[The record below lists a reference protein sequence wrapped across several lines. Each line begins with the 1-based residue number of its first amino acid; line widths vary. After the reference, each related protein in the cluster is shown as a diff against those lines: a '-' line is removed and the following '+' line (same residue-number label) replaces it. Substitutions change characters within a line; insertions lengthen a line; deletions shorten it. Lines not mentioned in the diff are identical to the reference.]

1 MNLLQAKQQQTK
13 QKQQQQAIE
22 LCGGVVRGFS
32 KDAGYY
38 FRGAQLYRDQQRV
51 PLFASHIQPDL
62 QNDSFRA
69 LRGVADSINLRFIH
83 CDEVLHHSLLPESKT
98 ERFLFE
104 MLEQLRVDSLVPDVY
119 IGMKSNLHHRF
130 EEWSMRYHHSGL
142 TENSVGLLIY
152 TLAQMV
158 WSRLNNTS
166 VLEETEDLLEATR
179 AGISPI
185 VGDDLYKLK
194 KYRNDQAEYAKY
206 ALSLAATFKNMIS
219 QESDSESDAELDEEM
234 EEIELPEFN
243 LMVNFDDAQEG
254 ISNATFGESKSWLE
268 SKQKYAIFNDEY
280 DTTKNVDSF
289 IRAALLAEYREELDI
304 SIQQQGINIPLLS
317 KRLKRLFALPEKDD
331 WHYAQED
338 GYIDGR
344 RLSQVISNPTER
356 RVFKNTRY
364 QPQADCVLSFLIDC
378 SGSMKQHAKNV
389 AMLLDIL
396 CRAADRAGINTE
408 ILGFTTSTWSGGRP
422 MQEWIRQGKP
432 KNPGRM
438 NEVSHL
444 VIKTADQTWRTA
456 RQSIG
461 ALMKQDL
468 FREGVD
474 GEAIHWASER
484 LLQRDEQRKV
494 LTVISDGSPMDS
506 ATNIAND
513 PFYLDNHLQ
522 QVIST
527 YEHHPEM
534 QIFGLGVQLDLS
546 SYYRNYTVLHMD
558 ERFSNSTFNDI
569 LAMWRS

>member
-1 MNLLQAKQQQTK
+1 MQAEQ

-32 KDAGYY
+32 KHADYY
-38 FRGAQLYRDQQRV
+38 FRGGHLYRDQQRV
-51 PLFASHIQPDL
+51 PLFACHIQPDL
-62 QNDSFRA
+62 HNDSFKS
-69 LRGVADSINLRFIH
+69 LRGVADSINLRFLY
-83 CDEVLHHSLLPESKT
+83 CDEALHHSFLPETKT

-104 MLEQLRVDSLVPDVY
+104 MLEQLRVDSLVPELYV
-119 IGMKSNLHHRF
+119 GMKSNLYHRF

-152 TLAQMV
+152 TLAQIV

-185 VGDDLYKLK
+185 IGDDLYQLK
-194 KYRNDQAEYAKY
+194 KTRTDQSEYAKH
-206 ALSLAATFKNMIS
+206 ALSLAQKFKQFIS
-219 QESDSESDAELDEEM
+219 QESNSKNDQELDDEL

-243 LMVNFDDAQEG
+243 LMMNFDEAQEG
-254 ISNATFGESKSWLE
+254 ISNASFGESKSWLE
-268 SKQKYAIFNDEY
+268 SKQRYAVFSSQY
-280 DTTKNVDSF
+280 DTTKTVDSF
-289 IRAALLAEYREELDI
+289 VRAALLAEYREELDQ

-317 KRLKRLFALPEKDD
+317 RGLKTLFALPEKDD

-356 RVFKNTRY
+356 RVFKNTRL
-364 QPQADCVLSFLIDC
+364 QPEADCVLSFLIDC

-389 AMLLDIL
+389 AMMLDIL
-396 CRAADRAGINTE
+396 CRAADRAGIKTE

-422 MQEWIRQGKP
+422 MQEWIKQGKP

-444 VIKTADQTWRTA
+444 IIKTADQTWRKA
-456 RQSIG
+456 RHSIG
-461 ALMKQDL
+461 ALMKQDI

-474 GEAIHWASER
+474 GEAINWAAKR
-484 LLQRDEQRKV
+484 LLQRTEQRKV

-522 QVIST
+522 QVISQ
-527 YEHHPEM
+527 YEKHPEM

-558 ERFSNSTFNDI
+558 ERFSNATFNDI
-569 LAMWRS
+569 LAMWRSQKS